1 MAGIQR
7 PVQPGQP
14 PVAAVP
20 PASVEE
26 FITKREVARRL
37 RKPVRTLDAWMT
49 EGILPFYKV
58 KHAVRFRWSEVQA
71 HWAARYR
78 VCPKR
83 PLPFTTQEGVR
94 LK

>member
-1 MAGIQR
+1 MLR
-7 PVQPGQP
+7 ECE
-14 PVAAVP
+14 AATESKDPYVLQ
-20 PASVEE
+20 S
-26 FITKREVARRL
+26 AR
-37 RKPVRTLDAWMT
+37 MS

-83 PLPFTTQEGVR
+83 PLPFTTQEGAR